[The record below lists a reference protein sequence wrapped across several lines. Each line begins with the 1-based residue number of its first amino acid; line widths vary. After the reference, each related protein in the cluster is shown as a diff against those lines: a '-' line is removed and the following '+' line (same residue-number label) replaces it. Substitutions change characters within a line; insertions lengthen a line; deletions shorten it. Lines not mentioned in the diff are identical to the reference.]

1 MSKAYLLGA
10 LHDGCTRKHTYR
22 IAQKHES
29 FVQQLAEMIRQM
41 GFRAWV
47 YREGKDRNVFVV
59 EFSKSVLSGFEITSI
74 QDKADYARGY
84 FDAEGSVPV
93 NGKRFYAYL
102 CQKDLADLAQVKSY
116 LQELGISCG
125 EIHNPSR
132 TADPDYWR
140 FYVSSKSYADFAGII
155 GSQHPVKSKILEKMI

>member
-1 MSKAYLLGA
+1 M
-10 LHDGCTRKHTYR
+10 
-22 IAQKHES
+22 
-29 FVQQLAEMIRQM
+29 
-41 GFRAWV
+41 
-47 YREGKDRNVFVV
+47 FVV